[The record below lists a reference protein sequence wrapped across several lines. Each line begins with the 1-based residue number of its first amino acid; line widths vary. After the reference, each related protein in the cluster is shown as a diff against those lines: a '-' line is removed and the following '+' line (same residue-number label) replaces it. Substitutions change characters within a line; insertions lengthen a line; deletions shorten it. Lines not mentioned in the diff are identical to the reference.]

1 MEISIRNSA
10 LIGLVLCLIS
20 MSSVRYES
28 PKAYNFLFAIADDQS
43 FPHAGIYK
51 LGTFRTPT
59 FDRLTKKGVHFTQAF
74 AAAPQCSPSRA
85 AILTGKNI
93 WQLEEAGTHG
103 SYFPSK
109 FEVFTEVLRK
119 KGYLTGYTGKAWDPG
134 NWEDAGW
141 KTNPVGEEYNAQKLK
156 VRVSKDISDID
167 YVGNLAHFLNIKPKE
182 TPFFFWFGAHEPHR
196 TYTFGSGSKQAGE
209 KVTLPEFLPQTD
221 SIEQDF
227 LDYAFEINYFDQQLG
242 KMIQLLE
249 EKGELEHTY
258 IIVTADNGMAFPNAK
273 ASLHEFGIHVPL
285 LIAGPEIAKPGRA
298 NHSLVSLIDL
308 ANTIL
313 SLANAKELPETSG
326 KNLVPI
332 LTSGNKSLHQPVFA
346 GRERH
351 THARPDNVGYPARAI
366 RTDQFLY
373 IRNFKPDR
381 WPAGNPAPTPDP
393 KGILGYED
401 IDDSPTKRQMMQ
413 SPENW
418 SVAFQAGFGKKMS
431 EELYDIQQDPFCLI
445 DLATNE
451 TYREKK
457 EKLRKQLEEVL
468 TNQRDPRVL
477 DTGDLFDSYP
487 RFGKMRPFPGFNIQG
502 QYNPAFIQRQK
513 QKE

>member
-1 MEISIRNSA
+1 M
-10 LIGLVLCLIS
+10 
-20 MSSVRYES
+20 
-28 PKAYNFLFAIADDQS
+28 
-43 FPHAGIYK
+43 
-51 LGTFRTPT
+51 
-59 FDRLTKKGVHFTQAF
+59 
-74 AAAPQCSPSRA
+74 
-85 AILTGKNI
+85 
-93 WQLEEAGTHG
+93 
-103 SYFPSK
+103 
-109 FEVFTEVLRK
+109 
-119 KGYLTGYTGKAWDPG
+119 
-134 NWEDAGW
+134 
-141 KTNPVGEEYNAQKLK
+141 K

-167 YVGNLAHFLNIKPKE
+167 YVGNLAHFLNKKPKE

-209 KVTLPEFLPQTD
+209 KVTLPGFLPQTD
-221 SIEQDF
+221 TIEQDF

-326 KNLVPI
+326 KNLMPI
-332 LTSGNKSLHQPVFA
+332 LKSGNKSLHQPIFA

-381 WPAGNPAPTPDP
+381 WPAGNPAPSPDP

-445 DLATNE
+445 DLSTNR

-457 EKLRKQLEEVL
+457 EKLKKQLEEVL

-487 RFGKMRPFPGFNIQG
+487 RFGKMRPFPGFNTQG